1 MKILNYILSFR
12 PQQMNTFLFKT
23 DSIMAGSEKKKKKK
37 KKTYN
42 LSHIDL
48 TENLVCVN

>member
-12 PQQMNTFLFKT
+12 PQQMNTFLFKK

-37 KKTYN
+37 KIYN